1 MTYRALVT
9 DLDGTLLDEQGR
21 VHGADAEA
29 IAELQH
35 RGVVVSIAT
44 GRMFSGTRRI
54 AREIGV
60 EGPVACVD
68 GSHIADALDGRERSC
83 APIPLASADP
93 LLAGLARHR
102 PVTYVFAHDRVYH
115 DERGEPFLQYVR
127 TWSEELHAVEDVLD
141 PGHWGSE
148 PSIAAVVGLGTEEQ
162 IRGVVDHVAEAGHP
176 IACAAFA
183 VRKAGIEGVW
193 GMVVRSHGVDKGTAL
208 SWLAEHHGVSTDEV
222 VAVGDWVNDIP
233 MLRAAGRSFAMAQA
247 PDTVR
252 AAATDVLEASVAT
265 GGGIREAA
273 RRAGLL

>member
-1 MTYRALVT
+1 MAYRALVT
-9 DLDGTLLDEQGR
+9 DLDGTLLDEAGR
-21 VHGADAEA
+21 VHDDDADA
-29 IAELQH
+29 IAEL
-35 RGVVVSIAT
+35 RRSGVLVSIAT

-54 AREIGV
+54 ARQVGI

-68 GSHIADALDGRERSC
+68 GSHIADALDGRERAC
-83 APIPLASADP
+83 APIPLPSADP

-141 PGHWGSE
+141 PARWSAE
-148 PSIAAVVGLGTEEQ
+148 PSIAAVVGIGTEEQ
-162 IRGVVDHVAEAGHP
+162 IRGVADHVAEAGHP
-176 IACAAFA
+176 ISVAAFA

-193 GMVVRSHGVDKGTAL
+193 GMVVRTHGVDKGTAL
-208 SWLAEHHGVSTDEV
+208 GWLAAHHGLALDEV

-247 PDTVR
+247 PDTVKS
-252 AAATDVLEASVAT
+252 AATDVLVASVST

-273 RRAGLL
+273 RRAGML